1 MKGLKTVSAIALLS
15 FMVINPRVNA
25 QTLPDTNIK
34 PQIEKFQVE
43 STQHPDLTENNKDAK
58 VDLEQRIEQKE
69 YQQTQ
74 ADLNESIEI
83 DSSTLYAY
91 LFKDFQAIELPTLA
105 YAPNPYMKS

>member
-34 PQIEKFQVE
+34 PQIE

-58 VDLEQRIEQKE
+58 IDLEQRIEENE

-74 ADLNESIEI
+74 ADLDESIEI

-91 LFKDFQAIELPTLA
+91 LFKDFQAIELPTVA